1 MKRIETEYDGE
12 INIQN
17 ERIENMKQQKA
28 AFKTSYLIPHT
39 SYLKQTRFTLIEL
52 LVVIAIIAILAGMLL
67 PALGKT
73 KSRAMLISCASQLK
87 QIGVGMHAYSNDYED
102 YLPPSRPTSAAYLIL
117 LGYAP
122 DTHVTGGKFP
132 NDQSPIHHVFF
143 EKPGLYIC
151 PHAYAK
157 AEGSLP
163 APLTQTNYAMT
174 YAERDNQSHRPY
186 AATAASC
193 TSPSLPTLTTKRLSD
208 IKGDIIMGE
217 REYYYNT
224 ANSGISGKKVRN
236 CGQAGS
242 DDSIYQSGIIW
253 WGMDYAANIL
263 YKNGYVHDRGANWLF
278 KDGRV
283 AYHEASYRAI
293 QYFRF
298 PN

>member
-1 MKRIETEYDGE
+1 MRKKG
-12 INIQN
+12 
-17 ERIENMKQQKA
+17 
-28 AFKTSYLIPHT
+28 
-39 SYLKQTRFTLIEL
+39 FTLIEL
-52 LVVIAIIAILAGMLL
+52 LVVIAIIAVLAGMLL

-122 DTHVTGGKFP
+122 DAHVQGGKFP
-132 NDQSPIHHVFF
+132 DAQSPIHHVFF

-186 AATAASC
+186 AATTSSC

-208 IKGDIIMGE
+208 IEGDIIMGE

-236 CGQAGS
+236 CGQAGGE
-242 DDSIYQSGIIW
+242 DSVYQSGIIW
-253 WGMDYAANIL
+253 WGMNYAADIQ